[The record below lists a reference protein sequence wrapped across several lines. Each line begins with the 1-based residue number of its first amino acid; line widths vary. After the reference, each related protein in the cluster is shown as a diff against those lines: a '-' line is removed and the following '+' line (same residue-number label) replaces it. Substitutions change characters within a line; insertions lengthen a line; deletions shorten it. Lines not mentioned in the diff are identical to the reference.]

1 VFGAEGEG
9 GEVVGA
15 LLGDD
20 ENIVLAVAAGAIL
33 YSTSDP
39 MGAGWAYRV
48 RDSET
53 GRDDSGL
60 VDNIDQAQQSIV
72 NILVSWG
79 ADEGEAASIAQTAL
93 GTDDD

>member
-1 VFGAEGEG
+1 VTYS
-9 GEVVGA
+9 
-15 LLGDD
+15 
-20 ENIVLAVAAGAIL
+20 AAIF

-53 GRDDSGL
+53 GREDSGL
-60 VDNIDQAQQSIV
+60 VDNFDQAQQSIL

-79 ADEGEAASIAQTAL
+79 ADESEAASIAQTAL
-93 GTDDD
+93 GTGDD